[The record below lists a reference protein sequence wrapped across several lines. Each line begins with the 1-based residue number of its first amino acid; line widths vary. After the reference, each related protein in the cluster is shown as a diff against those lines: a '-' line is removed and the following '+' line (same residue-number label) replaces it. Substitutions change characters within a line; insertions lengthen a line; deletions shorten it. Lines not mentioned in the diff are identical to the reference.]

1 VPGDRDHP
9 WGETVENDSFRVPG
23 RAVSAVIEGVLAVIG
38 GLAVTGLAGAAA
50 WVLLRKAGWGGPQ

>member
-1 VPGDRDHP
+1 M
-9 WGETVENDSFRVPG
+9 
-23 RAVSAVIEGVLAVIG
+23 SAVIEGVLAVIG